1 VVRKHKSNKVRQRQI
16 IDAARKVLIRYGIE
30 HITIRRVAQEVGI
43 SEAAVYRHFKS
54 KRDVLSLLA
63 DHIGGNIVGDIT
75 RATVQSYTP
84 LEALNSVL
92 RNHLSTIEQRRGI
105 SFQVITQIV
114 SLGDKKLNEKMTLTI
129 DRYKSCLKD
138 LLAEGVK
145 SGEVRGDIDL
155 EAVTTTLYSIIQG
168 LVNTWTLNNHS
179 FNLQEKYTALWSV
192 FREAI
197 IKR

>member
-1 VVRKHKSNKVRQRQI
+1 VVRKHESTKVRQRQI
-16 IDAARKVLIRYGIE
+16 IDAARKVLIRYGTE
-30 HITIRRVAQEVGI
+30 HITVRRIAREAGI

-63 DHIGGNIVGDIT
+63 DHIEGNLVGDVT
-75 RATVQSYTP
+75 RATVQGYMP
-84 LEALNSVL
+84 LETLDSVL
-92 RNHLSTIEQRRGI
+92 RSHLSTIEQRRGI

-114 SLGDKKLNEKMTLTI
+114 SLGDKKLNGKMSHTI

-138 LLAEGVK
+138 LLAEGVE

-155 EAVTTTLYSIIQG
+155 EAATTALYSMMQG
-168 LVNTWTLNNHS
+168 LVSFWALNNYS
-179 FNLQEKYTALWSV
+179 FNLQEKYAALWSI
-192 FREAI
+192 FREAV

>member
-1 VVRKHKSNKVRQRQI
+1 MVIKYESTKVRQKQI
-16 IDAARKVLIRYGIE
+16 IDAARKVLIRYGTE
-30 HITIRRVAQEVGI
+30 HITVRRIAREAGI

-63 DHIGGNIVGDIT
+63 DHIEDNLVGDVT
-75 RATVQSYTP
+75 RATVQGYMP
-84 LEALNSVL
+84 LETLNSVL
-92 RNHLSTIEQRRGI
+92 GSRLSTIEQRRGI

-114 SLGDKKLNEKMTLTI
+114 SLGDKKLNGKMTLTI

-155 EAVTTTLYSIIQG
+155 EAATTALYSMIQG
-168 LVNTWTLNNHS
+168 LVSIWTLNNYS
-179 FNLQEKYTALWSV
+179 FNL
-192 FREAI
+192 
-197 IKR
+197 